1 MLIPRS
7 IERVSNVCFWP
18 LAEHHGRGSRENRS
32 NYLRAAIREQWFVQR
47 VSGTRSPEFLD
58 GLARA
63 AIPCFERIRKV
74 IWIRARIKQKRSLRR
89 RQTKARD
96 AEAAWKEHEE
106 KSRAVRERTAQL
118 RSLRS
123 RREGSRRD
131 QQLLHIGTPAGCCF
145 QGCQG
150 QRRQMP

>member
-1 MLIPRS
+1 MSAFGPKRNIM
-7 IERVSNVCFWP
+7 VDKFG
-18 LAEHHGRGSRENRS
+18 AGSRENRHRPIFARRLGNNALAAHVS
-32 NYLRAAIREQWFVQR
+32 RNFGWISQSGYTLLRADKESDMDSSKDQAEAIFKKKADQ
-47 VSGTRSPEFLD
+47 
-58 GLARA
+58 
-63 AIPCFERIRKV
+63 
-74 IWIRARIKQKRSLRR
+74 
-89 RQTKARD
+89 ARD
-96 AEAAWKEHEE
+96 AEVAWKEYEE